1 VTLSIEAL
9 DATRWDDLCTL
20 FGPAGASSGCW
31 CMFWRLPAKEWSAGT
46 GSAARDPVHGNKMK
60 FDNVVRAGGPIGL
73 LAYVDGVPAGWC
85 AVAPRPAY
93 PRVFS
98 SPTLAPAN
106 PDEPGVWSVTC
117 FFVDR
122 KHRRA
127 GLANALLDAAVDW
140 AAEQG
145 ATAVEGY
152 PVEPRDVRGHAG
164 DFFTGTVSQFE
175 QAGFAVQPRPKH
187 GRRAVMRRSV

>member
-1 VTLSIEAL
+1 LLSYRFANAKILGVKQQVLARRQSFVE
-9 DATRWDDLCTL
+9 TGV
-20 FGPAGASSGCW
+20 FGEDPGASPN
-31 CMFWRLPAKEWSAGT
+31 FI
-46 GSAARDPVHGNKMK
+46 ARD
-60 FDNVVRAGGPIGL
+60 GGVEAQHPGLTAIGL
-73 LAYVDGVPAGWC
+73 LAYVDGLPAGWC

-98 SPTLAPAN
+98 SPTLAPAD

-140 AAEQG
+140 AKGQG
-145 ATAVEGY
+145 ATCVEGY

-175 QAGFAVQPRPKH
+175 QAGFAAQPRAKR

>member
-1 VTLSIEAL
+1 VTLSIEPL

-46 GSAARDPVHGNKMK
+46 GSAARDPVHGNRVKLEH
-60 FDNVVRAGGPIGL
+60 VVRAGGPIGL
-73 LAYVDGVPAGWC
+73 LAYVDGTPAGWC
-85 AVAPRPAY
+85 AVAPRPTY
-93 PRVFS
+93 PRVFA
-98 SPTLAPAN
+98 SPTLAPAD

-117 FFVDR
+117 FFVGR
-122 KHRRA
+122 KHRRV

-140 AAEQG
+140 AKSQG

-152 PVEPRDVRGHAG
+152 PVEPRDVRGNAG
-164 DFFTGTVSQFE
+164 DFFTGTVGQFE
-175 QAGFAVQPRPKH
+175 RAGFALQPRAKR
-187 GRRAVMRRSV
+187 GRRAVMRRTV